1 MNTGSSTLKVTVNGK
16 KYLITGI
23 ERETSCKGLLC
34 AIAKVTSQE
43 ETTIQKYGLPNENLL
58 ERFKGDRKLAGDLTS
73 LNVFNSLAKDAKII
87 AKETVTVHKELIIDD
102 SPLQVQHSSSKQ
114 HHKNS
119 KKQKHSKESK
129 KEKDSS
135 ATTKKEK
142 ESKESKKGKELK
154 KDKHKDSKKEKDR
167 DKEEKKSKH
176 KHRNKKE
183 IFALTTTKTTET
195 TKVKNKVKHRS
206 VDDSDIETYKRDS
219 LKRLQKNKRR
229 VYDDSDIEVYKT
241 LQSIVVDQ
249 SKKLSR
255 IQLHT
260 REVKRTAWMKEL
272 KRNSQI
278 YYLDDRPST
287 TLPNDSTE
295 MVENAACAFE
305 KDDGNDSG
313 LPSPEYDSSE
323 SHENQPIK
331 IKEASTLLSDNNNN
345 NTKYQIGSST
355 KTKSKHSIVSNK
367 NNKEIK
373 QLQDDTLPNQPSTK
387 TLNNENCS
395 NSTSE
400 SISVISANRL
410 NNETL
415 EKSNGEGIQEESEKH
430 DNEISSQYDN
440 EGGSLPAFVELEKT
454 NTDISGC
461 HTFTDSAVI
470 RPDTN
475 RTSPVEDQQ
484 DFKNMMIDKNKN
496 ILKDSSACEKEVS
509 RMVAFNEALFKA
521 STTTTATTSN
531 GVSKKSEKK
540 KFKKSDISQP
550 VLLSPSTLKKHH
562 NVKKVQSVLG
572 KQAADVL
579 RQDVVKSLNGVS
591 TQTAPTKEVTK
602 EKEKYFNKKLKE
614 IRSKTSKKLK
624 TPPTS
629 SRGEDPEYFSKKQST
644 QDSSSTTKS
653 LSTNNPEKSTTK
665 TTSTNSVT
673 VANHKS
679 LNHDNSISK
688 LINDPHKSNDLEV
701 DVRMKSSTTSDENES
716 PRKTLLPKCKQNG
729 DSVDACDKS
738 GDLTEETALKA
749 DEILNEILEY
759 ERNIKNELD
768 QIIQSDDN
776 EKKNTNKSEEEEEV
790 KEKGAK
796 SEAKIVNE
804 LSTKKTNEQKQIKN
818 IPTITNLVRSE
829 QSNNNIAPTVNE
841 SSTTTTQDDSLSNGL
856 DVVKG
861 ENPSTMRRDE
871 EQERF
876 DLIEKYLEEKQALED
891 ISEKLSEYNYAL
903 SRLKEEISM
912 FDLEQSEPK
921 TFDELDKEEQNVYK
935 EIANVRGLLKSVAD
949 LTSYQRKEMTENMET
964 IDQIDLE
971 HRTLKANFENLRSG
985 NWRTNSK
992 SAPRSLIK
1000 NAKVK
1005 RRNSNKQGFV

>member
-102 SPLQVQHSSSKQ
+102 SALQVQHSSSKQ
-114 HHKNS
+114 HKNS
-119 KKQKHSKESK
+119 KKQKHNKESK
-129 KEKDSS
+129 KEKDSLT
-135 ATTKKEK
+135 TTKKEK
-142 ESKESKKGKELK
+142 DSKESKKDKESK
-154 KDKHKDSKKEKDR
+154 KEKHKDSKKDK
-167 DKEEKKSKH
+167 DKEEKRSKH

-183 IFALTTTKTTET
+183 TFTLTTTKTTET
-195 TKVKNKVKHRS
+195 KVKHKIKHRS

-219 LKRLQKNKRR
+219 LRRLHKSKRR

-241 LQSIVVDQ
+241 LQNIVVDQ

-287 TLPNDSTE
+287 TLPNDSCE
-295 MVENAACAFE
+295 MVENAACSFE

-331 IKEASTLLSDNNNN
+331 IKEASALLCDNNNNN
-345 NTKYQIGSST
+345 NTKYQIAKST
-355 KTKSKHSIVSNK
+355 KAESKHSSIVSNK

-373 QLQDDTLPNQPSTK
+373 QLQDGTLPNQTSTK
-387 TLNNENCS
+387 ILNNENSS

-400 SISVISANRL
+400 SISVRSANRL
-410 NNETL
+410 NNETQ
-415 EKSNGEGIQEESEKH
+415 EKSISEGIKKESEKH
-430 DNEISSQYDN
+430 DNETSTQRHD
-440 EGGSLPAFVELEKT
+440 EEGSLPAFVLLEKT
-454 NTDISGC
+454 DKDISGSN
-461 HTFTDSAVI
+461 TFTDKGAKKSVEN
-470 RPDTN
+470 TSQ
-475 RTSPVEDQQ
+475 TSPVDEQQ
-484 DFKNMMIDKNKN
+484 DYKNMMIDKNKN
-496 ILKDSSACEKEVS
+496 ILKDSDACEKEVS
-509 RMVAFNEALFKA
+509 KMVAFNEALFKA
-521 STTTTATTSN
+521 STATTTTSN
-531 GVSKKSEKK
+531 GISKKIEKK

-591 TQTAPTKEVTK
+591 TQTASTKEVTK

-629 SRGEDPEYFSKKQST
+629 SRGEDPEYFSKKQFT
-644 QDSSSTTKS
+644 KDSSTSKFP
-653 LSTNNPEKSTTK
+653 STNDPEKSTTK
-665 TTSTNSVT
+665 TSSTNSVT
-673 VANHKS
+673 VTNHKS
-679 LNHDNSISK
+679 LNHENSTSK
-688 LINDPHKSNDLEV
+688 LINDPHKSNNLEI
-701 DVRMKSSTTSDENES
+701 DVQMKSSTTSDGNES
-716 PRKTLLPKCKQNG
+716 PRKNTTPKCKQQNETI
-729 DSVDACDKS
+729 DNTNKS
-738 GDLTEETALKA
+738 DDLTEETVLKA

-759 ERNIKNELD
+759 EKNIKNELD
-768 QIIQSDDN
+768 QIIQCDDN
-776 EKKNTNKSEEEEEV
+776 EKKNNNKSELEV
-790 KEKGAK
+790 KAKGVK
-796 SEAKIVNE
+796 SKTKIVSE
-804 LSTKKTNEQKQIKN
+804 LSTKTNEPKQINNTSTK
-818 IPTITNLVRSE
+818 ILHSK
-829 QSNNNIAPTVNE
+829 QSNNNIVPTVNE
-841 SSTTTTQDDSLSNGL
+841 NSIATRGGSVSNGL
-856 DVVKG
+856 NVVKA
-861 ENPSTMRRDE
+861 ENLPTMRGDE

-876 DLIEKYLEEKQALED
+876 DLIEKYLEEKQALEE

-903 SRLKEEISM
+903 CRLKEEISM
-912 FDLEQSEPK
+912 FDLEENEPK
-921 TFDELDKEEQNVYK
+921 TLSELNEEEQHVYK
-935 EIANVRGLLKSVAD
+935 EIANVKGLLKSVAD
-949 LTSYQRKEMTENMET
+949 LTTYQRKEMTDNMEA

-971 HRTLKANFENLRSG
+971 NRTLKANFDNLRSG
-985 NWRTNSK
+985 SWRTNSK